1 MKRLVI
7 VCLGLL
13 AGAVGCGSSGQPAEV
28 VRPVAEWVVSKG
40 GTIEVEGSSL
50 KVATKDRIPEGP
62 FRILAINLNET
73 PVTDQELEK
82 LKPLEGLVALELHS
96 TRITDKGLD
105 AIALLTS
112 LKRLELSNTR
122 VTDKGLEK
130 LGSLQNLERLYLHN
144 TPVTKEGVE
153 AIRGRLSDC
162 RILY

>member
-1 MKRLVI
+1 MKWLGI
-7 VCLGLL
+7 TCLGLL
-13 AGAVGCGSSGQPAEV
+13 AGAAGCGSSGQPAEV
-28 VRPVAEWVVSKG
+28 VRPIAEWVIDKG
-40 GTIEVEGSSL
+40 GTLEVEGSSL
-50 KVATKDRIPEGP
+50 KVAAKDRIPEGP
-62 FRILAINLNET
+62 FRILTINLNET

-96 TRITDKGLD
+96 TRVTDKGLD
-105 AIALLTS
+105 AVALLTS

-130 LGSLQNLERLYLHN
+130 LASLQELERLFLHN

-153 AIRGRLSDC
+153 ALRSRLRDC